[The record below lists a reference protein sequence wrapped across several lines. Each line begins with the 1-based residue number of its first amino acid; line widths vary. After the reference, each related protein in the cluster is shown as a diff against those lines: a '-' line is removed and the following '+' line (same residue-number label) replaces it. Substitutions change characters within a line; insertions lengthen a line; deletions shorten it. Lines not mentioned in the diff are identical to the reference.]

1 MTISSRQ
8 LAVIL
13 YTFMVGSVL
22 TYVPGKAAGRDA
34 GLATLGASLL
44 GLLLLHLLIV
54 LQRRFPGQS
63 LLRVSV
69 LRLGRGPGYV
79 LNTIYGAAVFLVT
92 LTYLFKIALFL
103 QVHFPR
109 LSLTLL
115 GGVLLLA
122 SGYCLYQGLNAW
134 TRLVIILF
142 FIALVFS
149 ALGFAFTGSL
159 VSPSELRPFLQQP
172 GRLWLGIL
180 QAATSPYAEVVLLT
194 PLLAR
199 VDDLQERAI
208 AIYVSYAAVVLLFFP
223 RDLFITAVLGEKL
236 LQMSR
241 FPLVEAYRLVQIAKF
256 QRLELLFFTVGFS
269 VAISTLLVGIQS
281 LTFALKDSLAVPS
294 SRPFIL
300 PVSLFLLAVAC
311 YSFPSDVFYYKMVE
325 PVLPFLTLPAL
336 TLFTLLLYLF
346 SPPPNPAA
354 LPEQLGSPGTG
365 GTD

>member
-1 MTISSRQ
+1 M
-8 LAVIL
+8 
-13 YTFMVGSVL
+13 
-22 TYVPGKAAGRDA
+22 
-34 GLATLGASLL
+34 
-44 GLLLLHLLIV
+44 
-54 LQRRFPGQS
+54 
-63 LLRVSV
+63 
-69 LRLGRGPGYV
+69 
-79 LNTIYGAAVFLVT
+79 
-92 LTYLFKIALFL
+92 
-103 QVHFPR
+103 
-109 LSLTLL
+109 
-115 GGVLLLA
+115 
-122 SGYCLYQGLNAW
+122 
-134 TRLVIILF
+134 IILF

-269 VAISTLLVGIQS
+269 VAISALLVGIQS

-346 SPPPNPAA
+346 SPPPNPAT